1 MTRIAA
7 LLLISFLSLNSSSAQ
22 SEKAIRAGF
31 EKYQNLIK
39 EGDLKASMDYI
50 YPKLFTVVPKDQML
64 NTLKTTM
71 ENPMM
76 EIKFGDLSITD
87 VQKAKKVGSEY
98 FAILKYKTS
107 MQLKL
112 KAQSPEMAKMMN
124 QQLMTGFTQKY
135 GAENVSLDEASG
147 FFTVKLSE
155 TAVAVSN
162 DGKSNWTYLSLQEGQ
177 EQLMAQILPQEI
189 FSQIK

>member
-7 LLLISFLSLNSSSAQ
+7 LLLISFLSLNSTSAQ

-39 EGDLKASMDYI
+39 EGDLSASMDYI
-50 YPKLFTVVPKDQML
+50 YPKLFTIVPKDQML
-64 NTLKTTM
+64 QVLKSTM
-71 ENPMM
+71 DNPMM

-112 KAQSPEMAKMMN
+112 KAQSPEMAMMMN
-124 QQLMTGFTQKY
+124 QQLMAGFSEKY
-135 GAENVSLDEASG
+135 GAGNVSLDEASG
-147 FFTVKLSE
+147 FFTVKIIE

-162 DGKSNWTYLSLQEGQ
+162 DGKNNWTYVSLQEGQ